1 MTHLRQRVLFNSS
14 STVFNCC
21 FSDGFA
27 GGDTVIGNLL
37 FGHCRET
44 TEVGPIN
51 SWHRAP
57 YIYDSGLVDDAN
69 GSSITPSLA
78 EIAAGATPGYRAAPA
93 GVGSVVSNY
102 RRIAHNFLVGSYN
115 VYDNIETDDASS
127 RYLTYSNY
135 LLYGKVVINSAMLHG
150 NWNYNVGNV
159 HAYPQQI
166 GTGWGGGGQQTFVY
180 NGTILMRDA
189 NDEWCNELL
198 TQVLN
203 NTIYTP
209 GAAGSGTISR
219 KDQGIVATHDT
230 GDRGRLAGQCCAPA
244 CPAIPCPP
252 GPPPPGRC
260 SGGGNVLR
268 VGVLQDA
275 EVTAK
280 ASEVLAP
287 YPRPYQDAD
296 VQQ

>member
-1 MTHLRQRVLFNSS
+1 M
-14 STVFNCC
+14 
-21 FSDGFA
+21 
-27 GGDTVIGNLL
+27 
-37 FGHCRET
+37 
-44 TEVGPIN
+44 
-51 SWHRAP
+51 
-57 YIYDSGLVDDAN
+57 
-69 GSSITPSLA
+69 
-78 EIAAGATPGYRAAPA
+78 
-93 GVGSVVSNY
+93 
-102 RRIAHNFLVGSYN
+102 VGSYN

-198 TQVLN
+198 TQVIN

-209 GAAGSGTISR
+209 GAAGPGSDSNHS
-219 KDQGIVATHDT
+219 QEGIVAADDADSLQITS
-230 GDRGRLAGQCCAPA
+230 QCCAPA

-252 GPPPPGRC
+252 GPPPSGQC

-268 VGVLQDA
+268 VGVMQDTQ
-275 EVTAK
+275 VTAK

-287 YPRPYQDAD
+287 YPRSYEDAD
-296 VQQ
+296 AQR